1 MSQAISITVE
11 HGLIRVL
18 YRGTVEY
25 GATTA
30 MLRNVARIGAETQSR
45 LLLFDIRE
53 SDHQN
58 YYTETVRH
66 AQEGPA
72 LGINQKTFRIA
83 FLGSERNPMLQ
94 FIEDVTVNRGFQVKV
109 FTEEAAALAWLR
121 GTP

>member
-1 MSQAISITVE
+1 MSQDNSITVE
-11 HGLIRVL
+11 HGLIRVV

-30 MLRNVARIGAETQSR
+30 MLGEVARIGAETRSR

-53 SDHQN
+53 ADYQN
-58 YYTETVRH
+58 YYTDTVRH

-72 LGINQKTFRIA
+72 LGIEQKTFRIA

-94 FIEDVTVNRGFQVKV
+94 FIEDVTVNRGFEVKV
-109 FTEEAAALAWLR
+109 FTEESEALAWLR
-121 GTP
+121 GPP